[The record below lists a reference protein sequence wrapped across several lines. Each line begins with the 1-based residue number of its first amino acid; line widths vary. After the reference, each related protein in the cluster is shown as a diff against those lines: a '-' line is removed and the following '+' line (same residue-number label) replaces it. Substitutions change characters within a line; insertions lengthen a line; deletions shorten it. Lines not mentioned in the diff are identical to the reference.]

1 MAISDE
7 ADESDV
13 SKPNYFGK
21 EYISPKA
28 DLAVFLKLQKPL
40 TTVLTHPIAV
50 VSISSLARRLQ

>member
-7 ADESDV
+7 ADERDV

-21 EYISPKA
+21 EYISPA
-28 DLAVFLKLQKPL
+28 DLEVFLKLQKPL